1 MLLVGQIGTTAA
13 LLAIGLVSLLVP
25 EGTARGFL
33 VLALTVTFL
42 AFQQG
47 AISPVTWLMLSEIF
61 PMRLR
66 GLGMGAAVFVL
77 WMVNFAVS
85 LSFPILMD
93 AITISNTFF
102 VFVVLGVA
110 AILFAR
116 RYIPETRGR
125 TLEEIE
131 RRFKED
137 AGGSVR

>member
-1 MLLVGQIGTTAA
+1 MSVPLRRRMLW
-13 LLAIGLVSLLVP
+13 
-25 EGTARGFL
+25 GFL

-93 AITISNTFF
+93 AIGLSNTFF

-110 AILFAR
+110 AIVFAR
-116 RYIPETRGR
+116 RHIPETSGK
-125 TLEEIE
+125 TLEELE
-131 RRFKED
+131 HQFKEAVD
-137 AGGSVR
+137 GRRR

>member
-1 MLLVGQIGTTAA
+1 M
-13 LLAIGLVSLLVP
+13 
-25 EGTARGFL
+25 
-33 VLALTVTFL
+33 
-42 AFQQG
+42 
-47 AISPVTWLMLSEIF
+47 
-61 PMRLR
+61 
-66 GLGMGAAVFVL
+66 FVL

-110 AILFAR
+110 AIVFAR

-137 AGGSVR
+137 AGASVR